1 MAHSFES
8 VLKQLG
14 DEAQVVCG
22 SIIIRRNNKNIEVSK
37 YNVNDGGFVV
47 TEEGLEV
54 LDAAPVA
61 PAVVAKST
69 TKVAA

>member
-14 DEAQVVCG
+14 EEAQVVCG

-54 LDAAPVA
+54 LDAV
-61 PAVVAKST
+61 PAVVVKSNAKA
-69 TKVAA
+69 VA

>member
-1 MAHSFES
+1 MAHTFES

-22 SIIIRRNNKNIEVSK
+22 SIIIRRDNKNIEVSK
-37 YNVNDGGFVV
+37 YNVIDGGFVV
-47 TEEGLEV
+47 TDEGLEV
-54 LDAAPVA
+54 LDAV
-61 PAVVAKST
+61 PAVVKPT